1 LGPSLWVN
9 NWFPWKI
16 FQEVLEGEHADHGC
30 SFSPI
35 QEHGSMQAQHVQS
48 LYLSYS
54 YPLKWYIIVN
64 SQWDGEFYQNAMVEK
79 MKEVYGYDC
88 SVQQPKPSI
97 MKKYE

>member
-1 LGPSLWVN
+1 
-9 NWFPWKI
+9 
-16 FQEVLEGEHADHGC
+16 
-30 SFSPI
+30 
-35 QEHGSMQAQHVQS
+35 MQAQHVQS